1 MEIIPICISYS
12 SKRGKRGKP
21 YIYCYLRD
29 ENYVSRRVM
38 VGRLVLMAFDPR
50 PSYNGLECN
59 HINLDTMNNYLWN
72 LEWTTHRENVQ
83 DYYRNIHPE
92 SIMPDETVHKICQGL
107 EKSMRFDEIAEY
119 AGLEYNDQIKG
130 YITAV
135 RAGNLRAD
143 ISSQYNFP
151 EKRRNTAI
159 FTNPE
164 IRRICE
170 LICAKYTSAEILV
183 AMGKDYPR
191 GSKERLNILEII
203 RRIRSKERFT
213 EISDEYFTDPIF
225 VDSNHNLIDGNK
237 PGNRNK

>member
-1 MEIIPICISYS
+1 
-12 SKRGKRGKP
+12 
-21 YIYCYLRD
+21 
-29 ENYVSRRVM
+29 
-38 VGRLVLMAFDPR
+38 
-50 PSYNGLECN
+50 
-59 HINLDTMNNYLWN
+59 
-72 LEWTTHRENVQ
+72 
-83 DYYRNIHPE
+83 
-92 SIMPDETVHKICQGL
+92 
-107 EKSMRFDEIAEY
+107 
-119 AGLEYNDQIKG
+119 
-130 YITAV
+130 V